1 MAQRVLDRL
10 KETFGAAILSTRAP
24 SGDETAVV
32 ARGDL
37 LRVVQFLRED
47 PACEMDLFVDQT
59 VVDYPNDEER
69 FAVQLRLCSV
79 RHKHRICVETRAPEE
94 DPTVPSV
101 TSVFGGALWFERE
114 AWDLFGVRFEG
125 HPDLRRI
132 LMYEEFEG
140 HPLRKDYPAA
150 RAQPLVPYRDVPTT
164 KPAPFGADEGM
175 PWSRLAGG
183 RRSRD
188 TL

>member
-32 ARGDL
+32 APHDW
-37 LRVVQFLRED
+37 LRVATFLHDD
-47 PACEMDLFVDQT
+47 PACEFDLFVDET
-59 VVDYPNDEER
+59 AVDYPKDELR

-79 RHKHRICVETRAPEE
+79 RHRHRICLETRVPED

-101 TSVFGGALWFERE
+101 TGLWKGALWFERE
-114 AWDLFGVRFEG
+114 AWDLMGIKFAG

-132 LMYEEFEG
+132 LLYEEFEG
-140 HPLRKDYPAA
+140 HPLRKDYPAE
-150 RAQPLVPYRDVPTT
+150 RAQPLVPYREAVTT
-164 KPAPFGADEGM
+164 KPPPFGPDEGM
-175 PWSRLAGG
+175 PWSRQTGG